1 MCGFD
6 IGCHIHTVIDP
17 VWFWI
22 FWGFWAVM
30 AALALW
36 GLSKVKDIA
45 GWPGVA
51 AVAGALIYGFG
62 YFRGRS
68 GGSINPLEQVDE
80 TSPDARPPHSRPKR
94 QVVPRRPTKPSK
106 WPDPPKSLS
115 SD

>member
-6 IGCHIHTVIDP
+6 LGCHIQAVIDP

-80 TSPDARPPHSRPKR
+80 ASPDARPSPSKPKR
-94 QVVPRRPTKPSK
+94 KPAPRPTGKRVYN
-106 WPDPPKSLS
+106 PDTNSWQ
-115 SD
+115 